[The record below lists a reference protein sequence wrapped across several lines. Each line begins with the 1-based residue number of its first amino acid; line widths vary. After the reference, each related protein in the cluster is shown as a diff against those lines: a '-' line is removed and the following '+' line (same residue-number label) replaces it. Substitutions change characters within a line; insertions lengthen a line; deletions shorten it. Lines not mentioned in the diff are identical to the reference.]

1 MTFVATPA
9 SPEQV
14 AKYGRVAAKLRQY
27 VADNKLSRGDLSER
41 LGFKR
46 DAAHVYGW
54 LASKAGPGPEARRK
68 LAKLT
73 GTKPDDWKADGL
85 HPGVSTKTILSLP
98 KPVAPDRILSFNMLS
113 NGQAKLQLDVTG
125 DAEMLK
131 TLLNHI
137 LQLRLT

>member
-1 MTFVATPA
+1 MTKFTPA
-9 SPEQV
+9 TPEQV
-14 AKYGRVAAKLRQY
+14 AKYGRTAALLRQALQDHNMTK
-27 VADNKLSRGDLSER
+27 VDLSTK
-41 LGFKR
+41 LGYKKH
-46 DAAHVYGW
+46 AGHIYNW
-54 LASKAGPGPEARRK
+54 LASKGAPGIESQKK
-68 LAKLT
+68 LAKLF
-73 GTKPDDWKADGL
+73 GNKPEDWKGDSL